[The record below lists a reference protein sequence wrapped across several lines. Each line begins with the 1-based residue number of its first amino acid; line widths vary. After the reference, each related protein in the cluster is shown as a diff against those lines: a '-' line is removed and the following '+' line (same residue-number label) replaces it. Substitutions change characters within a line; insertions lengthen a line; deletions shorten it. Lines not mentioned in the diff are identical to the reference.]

1 MNILD
6 DLYYGNINISA
17 MDIKDIPEL
26 KEALDS
32 AVKSEEELRR
42 KVNDECREASKRF
55 VDENDRLIDVVS
67 RSMFAEG
74 FKCGMR
80 LTIAGMTGEDKTID
94 KGEN

>member
-26 KEALDS
+26 KEALDK
-32 AVKSEEELRR
+32 AVKSEEELRA
-42 KVNDECREASKRF
+42 KVNNECKEALKHF
-55 VDENDRLIDVVS
+55 VDENDHLIDVVS

-80 LTIAGMTGEDKTID
+80 LTIAGMTTTDGCGAK
-94 KGEN
+94 

>member
-1 MNILD
+1 MDILD

-26 KEALDS
+26 KKALDN
-32 AVKSEEELRR
+32 AVKSDEEL
-42 KVNDECREASKRF
+42 KANVNDECRDALKRF
-55 VDENDRLIDVVS
+55 VDENDRLIDVTS

-80 LTIAGMTGEDKTID
+80 FAIAGMSEGDKIID
-94 KGEN
+94 KDED

>member
-17 MDIKDIPEL
+17 IDIKDIPEL

-32 AVKSEEELRR
+32 AVKSEEELRA
-42 KVNDECREASKRF
+42 KVNDECREELKHF
-55 VDENDRLIDVVS
+55 VDENDHLIDVVS
-67 RSMFAEG
+67 RNMFTEG

-80 LTIAGMTGEDKTID
+80 LAVAGMID
-94 KGEN
+94 GNDCGTSSN